1 MHEFITKERLLEI
14 IEHLYAAVYIADEQ
28 GNMIYRNKAAL
39 RMDQDESNLGNGK
52 NLSKIYS
59 GTEFSDGLNSP
70 CLDTLKTGKAHIQEN
85 LEWYLPN
92 GTRVNA
98 ITSTY
103 PLKDEKGALCGV
115 VALSEDVDKL
125 RKFLI
130 RQGAFQRKKTYRMR
144 HKLLKN
150 GTQYIFNDIIGE
162 SEIIKNTIL
171 IARRFATKK
180 LPVMIY
186 GETGTGKEMFA
197 QSIHNASPFV
207 SGPFVPI
214 NCAAIPE
221 TLLESI
227 LFGTVKGAFTGATDS
242 PGLFEKA
249 ENGSVFLDEIN
260 SMPILLQAKI
270 LRALQE
276 KEVQRIGDSKIRKI
290 NCRIISATNKLP
302 SDAIRDGE
310 LREDLYYRLSAGM
323 VWIPSLHER
332 TEDID
337 LLVDYFIEKAN
348 DETDTCILAPSEDLK
363 KLFHSYFWPGNIREL
378 SNAVE
383 SAVNMTVDG
392 ENILEIRHLPTYM
405 KRHFGTE
412 LLTNPNAEDI
422 FMLRNEQTATEP
434 SYINL
439 TGDIN
444 SMVDSYEKEILLFAI
459 NKAKGNISRCAVKLG
474 ISRQSLWVKFK
485 KYGIDPKSYKEKP
498 SNGI

>member
-1 MHEFITKERLLEI
+1 MHEQITKELLMEI
-14 IEHLYAAVYIADEQ
+14 IEHFYAAIYITDAH
-28 GNMIYRNKAAL
+28 GNMIFRNKAAL
-39 RMDQDESNLGNGK
+39 RMDRDEEDLGK
-52 NLSKIYS
+52 NKELSTIYS

-70 CLDTLKTGKAHIQEN
+70 CLDALKTGMPHIQEN
-85 LEWYLPN
+85 LEWYLQD

-98 ITSTY
+98 ITSAY
-103 PLKDEKGALCGV
+103 PYHDENGEIKGVYAL
-115 VALSEDVDKL
+115 AEDIDKL
-125 RKFLI
+125 RKYLI
-130 RQGAFQRKKTYRMR
+130 KQGAFHRKKSYRMR
-144 HKLLKN
+144 NKLLQN

-162 SEIIKNTIL
+162 SELIKNAII
-171 IARRFATKK
+171 IARRFAAKK

-197 QSIHNASPFV
+197 QSIHNASPYV

-227 LFGTVKGAFTGATDS
+227 LFGTVKGAFTGATDT

-249 ENGSVFLDEIN
+249 EGGSVFLDEIN
-260 SMPILLQAKI
+260 SMPMLLQAKI

-310 LREDLYYRLSAGM
+310 LREDLYYRLSTGM

-337 LLVDYFIEKAN
+337 LLVDYFIEKSN
-348 DETDTCILAPSEDLK
+348 EEMDTCIIAASEDLK

-383 SAVNMTVDG
+383 SAVNMTTDG
-392 ENILEIRHLPTYM
+392 ESILEIRHLPTYI
-405 KRHFGTE
+405 KRHFGEE
-412 LLTNPNAEDI
+412 LSANPNAEDI
-422 FMLRNEQTATEP
+422 FLLRNDQNTAEP
-434 SYINL
+434 SYITM

-444 SMVDSYEKEILLFAI
+444 TMVDNYEKEILLFAI
-459 NKAKGNISRCAVKLG
+459 SEAKGNISRCAAKLG

-485 KYGIDPKSYKEKP
+485 KYNIDPKAYKLNKA
-498 SNGI
+498 NF

>member
-1 MHEFITKERLLEI
+1 MNELITKELLLEI
-14 IEHLYAAVYIADEQ
+14 LEHLYASVYIADAK
-28 GNMIYRNKAAL
+28 GRMIYRNKSAL
-39 RMDQDESNLGNGK
+39 RMDNDEANLGGGK
-52 NLSKIYS
+52 ELSKIYS
-59 GTEFSDGLNSP
+59 GTEFSDGFNSP
-70 CLDTLKTGKAHIQEN
+70 CLEALKTGEAHIQEN
-85 LEWYLPN
+85 LEWYLPD

-98 ITSTY
+98 ITSAY
-103 PLKDEKGALCGV
+103 PLKDEKGEIKGV
-115 VALSEDVDKL
+115 FALSENIDKL

-130 RQGAFQRKKTYRMR
+130 KQGAFQRKKSYRMR

-162 SEIIKNTIL
+162 SELIKNTIL
-171 IARRFATKK
+171 IARRFASKK

-197 QSIHNASPFV
+197 QSIHNASPYV

-227 LFGTVKGAFTGATDS
+227 LFGTVKGAFTGATDT

-249 ENGSVFLDEIN
+249 EGGSVFLDEIN

-310 LREDLYYRLSAGM
+310 LREDLYYRLSTGM
-323 VWIPSLHER
+323 IWIPSLHER

-348 DETDTCILAPSEDLK
+348 EETDTCILAPSEDLK

-383 SAVNMTVDG
+383 SAVNMTMDG
-392 ENILEIRHLPTYM
+392 ESILEIRHLPTYM

-422 FMLRNEQTATEP
+422 FMMRNDQKTNEP
-434 SYINL
+434 SYISL
-439 TGDIN
+439 HSDIN
-444 SMVDSYEKEILLFAI
+444 TMVDNYEKEILLFAI
-459 NKAKGNISRCAVKLG
+459 NEAKGNISRCAVKLG
-474 ISRQSLWVKFK
+474 ISRQSLWVKLK
-485 KYGIDPKSYKEKP
+485 KYNIDPKAYK
-498 SNGI
+498 